1 MSRRSFL
8 KGLLGLA
15 GLPVVT
21 TLQAREPRKIIIQSS
36 PLAGFQHHQGEAV
49 WAQLREGMP
58 LELLRQPH
66 NKYDRK
72 AVAIL
77 WQDAQLGY
85 LPRIENHA
93 ACNMLDSGQPLQV
106 RISRLREEANPW
118 RRIEVEVTIEV

>member
-1 MSRRSFL
+1 
-8 KGLLGLA
+8 LGLA
-15 GLPVVT
+15 GLPVVA
-21 TLQAREPRKIIIQSS
+21 TLQAKEPRQIVIQSS
-36 PLAGFQHHQGEAV
+36 PIAGFQHHQGEAV
-49 WAQLREGMP
+49 WSQLREGMP

-72 AVAIL
+72 AVAVL
-77 WQDAQLGY
+77 WQKTQLGY

-93 ACNMLDSGQPLQV
+93 VCNMLDSGLPLQV